1 MTPICRRHVVSDS
14 TVLQRATGGRI
25 HYDQRDRRIRYVVTP
40 RSRTLGPDSRPVA
53 LPSDIDDPSVEKTTG
68 RVVLPRHVRWSNPE
82 LSYDL
87 EDRGDRI
94 RVYEQV
100 MREGTEEDVRRFI
113 DVHELVELWE
123 DLVLPPA
130 VRAAWAAWLETHL
143 GLVLAC

>member
-1 MTPICRRHVVSDS
+1 M
-14 TVLQRATGGRI
+14 
-25 HYDQRDRRIRYVVTP
+25 VTP